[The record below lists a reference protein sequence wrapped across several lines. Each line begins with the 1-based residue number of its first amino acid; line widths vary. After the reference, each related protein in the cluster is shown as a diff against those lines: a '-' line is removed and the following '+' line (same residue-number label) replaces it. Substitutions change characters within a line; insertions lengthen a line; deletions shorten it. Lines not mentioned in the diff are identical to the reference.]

1 MIQKIYVKL
10 RQVNHTLHGAAHPGC
25 QNQNPP
31 ASKQKKP
38 CSLHFQLQNLFWIL
52 QGTDW
57 KQIIEICDKDPDL
70 DEDKMI
76 LSAICI

>member
-1 MIQKIYVKL
+1 MVQPIQVVKI
-10 RQVNHTLHGAAHPGC
+10 RTPLH
-25 QNQNPP
+25 Q
-31 ASKQKKP
+31 SKKP
-38 CSLHFQLQNLFWIL
+38 CNLHFQLQNLFWIL